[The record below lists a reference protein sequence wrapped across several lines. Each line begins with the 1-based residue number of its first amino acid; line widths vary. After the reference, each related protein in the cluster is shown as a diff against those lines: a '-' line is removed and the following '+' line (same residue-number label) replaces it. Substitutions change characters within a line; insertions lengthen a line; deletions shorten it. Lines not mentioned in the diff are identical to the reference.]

1 MAAPSLG
8 KQVGRGAIWS
18 VVNSALVQVI
28 NLLVFL
34 VTARFVPVADFGI
47 LATCLLFVELF
58 KQISVESFATAIV
71 SRGAPDAGDY
81 NACFLLI
88 QIGAVIGAAL
98 MLLSAQ
104 FISEIMHNERIEFAL
119 RLTSV
124 LLLSSGLS
132 RTHEAWMTRQLL
144 FKPLAIRSILA
155 LLVGGGAGLFLAM
168 NGWGLTA
175 LVVQQLTTSLLSTI
189 LLWVVSDWRPS
200 LRVERA
206 KLLATWRYGRHVAI
220 TGFTNFANTQSDTFF
235 SSYYL
240 GASATG
246 IYNAAKRI
254 LLGLNQLM
262 ASALSRVALPT
273 FAGLRDDEERL
284 RGAFL
289 NAVSFTTAITAPMF
303 LSLIAVSDLVV
314 RVALGAKWMEAA
326 PIISIIAG
334 TAYLT
339 TIGQYNQAIILVKDK
354 PHWQTVLTS
363 IYAVSNISLFLV
375 VVRYG
380 LQALAVG
387 FTVRAVLLYPLSV
400 GAALHL
406 LRIKPMA
413 YAARIAPS
421 LAASAVMVGA
431 LLLLHRT
438 IDVPSPLLALVIHVA
453 VGAVVYAAALF
464 VIGRRE
470 MLALIR
476 FARSA
481 VARG

>member
-1 MAAPSLG
+1 
-8 KQVGRGAIWS
+8 
-18 VVNSALVQVI
+18 
-28 NLLVFL
+28 
-34 VTARFVPVADFGI
+34 
-47 LATCLLFVELF
+47 
-58 KQISVESFATAIV
+58 
-71 SRGAPDAGDY
+71 
-81 NACFLLI
+81 
-88 QIGAVIGAAL
+88 
-98 MLLSAQ
+98 
-104 FISEIMHNERIEFAL
+104 
-119 RLTSV
+119 
-124 LLLSSGLS
+124 
-132 RTHEAWMTRQLL
+132 
-144 FKPLAIRSILA
+144 
-155 LLVGGGAGLFLAM
+155 
-168 NGWGLTA
+168 
-175 LVVQQLTTSLLSTI
+175 
-189 LLWVVSDWRPS
+189 
-200 LRVERA
+200 
-206 KLLATWRYGRHVAI
+206 
-220 TGFTNFANTQSDTFF
+220 
-235 SSYYL
+235 
-240 GASATG
+240 
-246 IYNAAKRI
+246 
-254 LLGLNQLM
+254 
-262 ASALSRVALPT
+262 
-273 FAGLRDDEERL
+273 
-284 RGAFL
+284 
-289 NAVSFTTAITAPMF
+289 MF

-380 LQALAVG
+380 LQALAIG

-464 VIGRRE
+464 VIGRRD

-476 FARSA
+476 FARTA